1 MAKTKQQPK
10 PVKKKETKTAKKQAS
25 KPAKKQEEKKTKQQP
40 KVLAKQIAKPE
51 ANGQPKPESW
61 VGRIP
66 FIKQGTYSDGL
77 PYPDF
82 NYLAFKLILK
92 PNRFISRD
100 SMFSFAKVIKAP
112 AAEHGIGFSIGNFID
127 APIKTR
133 EIIFV
138 DTDDFRLYN
147 NSFIL
152 RRRIEYVDGFPTGD
166 PEIVFKFRNPDLQR
180 TAETDVRP
188 HIQGDYQVKFKCQVL
203 PLKDKLGGIR
213 ILYSSNVQFPRK
225 NITEGTTVNDGLTFD
240 AISKVFPA
248 LESLKKSEGEKIN
261 LVNGAIIEEVLQ
273 DIGMLDFGD
282 GITCKVNI
290 GLWRTRGEHR
300 PLIGEFAY
308 QIKFRD
314 RRELNREAM
323 KRAEAFFLALQYSA
337 KDWMAL
343 NATKTGVVYRLLGN
357 PPKSNE

>member
-1 MAKTKQQPK
+1 MQKSHA
-10 PVKKKETKTAKKQAS
+10 PV
-25 KPAKKQEEKKTKQQP
+25 KPAKKKSIKP
-40 KVLAKQIAKPE
+40 NGKVNPTSAKATSLGTATDNGEPE
-51 ANGQPKPESW
+51 NKSW

-66 FIKQGTYSDGL
+66 HIEPGVYADGL

-100 SMFSFAKVIKAP
+100 SMFDFAKVIKAP
-112 AAEHGIGFSIGNFID
+112 AAEHGVSYNISNYID
-127 APIKTR
+127 APTKIR
-133 EIIFV
+133 EIIFI

-152 RRRIEYVDGFPTGD
+152 RRRITYVNGFPEGD
-166 PEIVFKFRNPDLQR
+166 PEIVFKFRNADLQK

-188 HIQGDYQVKFKCQVL
+188 QIQGDYQVKFKCQVL
-203 PLKDKLGGIR
+203 PLKEKLGGIR
-213 ILYSSNVQFPRK
+213 ILYSNNVQFPRK
-225 NITEGTTVNDGLTFD
+225 NVTQSDVLSFD
-240 AISKVFPA
+240 VISEVFPA
-248 LESLKKSEGEKIN
+248 LQSLKQKEGERIN
-261 LVNGAIIEEVLQ
+261 LVNGAIVEEVLQ
-273 DIGMLDFGD
+273 DICMLDFGD
-282 GITCKVNI
+282 GLTAKANVGI
-290 GLWRTRGEHR
+290 WRTRGEHR

-314 RRELNREAM
+314 RKQLTREAM
-323 KRAEAFFLALQYSA
+323 QRAEAFFLSLQYSA

-343 NATKTGVVYRLLGN
+343 NATKTGIVYRLLGN

>member
-10 PVKKKETKTAKKQAS
+10 PAKKKEARLPKKQENKSAKKQQL
-25 KPAKKQEEKKTKQQP
+25 KPAKAKQQP
-40 KVLAKQIAKPE
+40 ELLAKQLPTPE
-51 ANGQPKPESW
+51 TNGQPKPESW
-61 VGRIP
+61 VGKIP

-112 AAEHGIGFSIGNFID
+112 AAEHGVGFSIGNFID

-166 PEIVFKFRNPDLQR
+166 PEIVFKFRNPDLQK

-213 ILYSSNVQFPRK
+213 ILYSNNVQFPRK
-225 NITEGTTVNDGLTFD
+225 NVTQNDVLSFEG
-240 AISKVFPA
+240 ISQIFPA
-248 LESLKKSEGEKIN
+248 LESLKKTEGERIN
-261 LVNGAIIEEVLQ
+261 LVNGAIVEEVLQ

-282 GITCKVNI
+282 GISCKVNI